1 MVAATSPAD
10 ARGRPGRPRPT
21 KETLTT
27 DDQERGLRQPLRGAA
42 AFVVTA
48 GLSLA
53 FCALFTPATLGSWV
67 ALVFIG
73 TVPAMVVLAVG
84 LHLESPGFLARAPQ
98 PAKGVI
104 FVALA
109 ALVSAVVSPL
119 VLYGIG
125 GGVTPPNPFAIL
137 YLVQTVPVTLGLVLL
152 FRCWPLTALSRR
164 PDVVGVGTLVLAYAL
179 TWVIFRV
186 FFDFSFLKGTPV
198 YLERLDP
205 RGLFMAWKS
214 AAFIVTAGAVLL
226 CFVLFEFWPVSVLV
240 AKRPALA
247 REPLFGLLSG
257 AVVLLV
263 TLVVWGIPVGLAGV
277 DPVVFMTRAPVAVIF
292 GVFIVQAIF
301 QGVGFSRFAQPLKG
315 VAMTAAVIALALA
328 VQVIYGAAAR
338 VIAPGMKAGAPSYEL
353 ELWLATSM
361 LGVTFPVIV
370 VFCDAFAFWPLR
382 RTAKT
387 RPARDRPPG
396 TRPPQSPD

>member
-1 MVAATSPAD
+1 M
-10 ARGRPGRPRPT
+10 
-21 KETLTT
+21 
-27 DDQERGLRQPLRGAA
+27 
-42 AFVVTA
+42 
-48 GLSLA
+48 
-53 FCALFTPATLGSWV
+53 
-67 ALVFIG
+67 
-73 TVPAMVVLAVG
+73 
-84 LHLESPGFLARAPQ
+84 
-98 PAKGVI
+98 
-104 FVALA
+104 
-109 ALVSAVVSPL
+109 
-119 VLYGIG
+119 
-125 GGVTPPNPFAIL
+125 
-137 YLVQTVPVTLGLVLL
+137 
-152 FRCWPLTALSRR
+152 
-164 PDVVGVGTLVLAYAL
+164 LAYAL

-186 FFDFSFLKGTPV
+186 FFDFGFLRGTPV

-205 RGLFMAWKS
+205 KGLFMAWKS

-226 CFVLFEFWPVSVLV
+226 CFGLFEFWPLSAFAV
-240 AKRPALA
+240 KRPALG

-257 AVVLLV
+257 AVVLVV

-338 VIAPGMKAGAPSYEL
+338 VIAPGLKAGAPSYEL

-370 VFCDAFAFWPLR
+370 VFCDGFGFWPLR

-387 RPARDRPPG
+387 RPARGRPPG
-396 TRPPQSPD
+396 SRPPQSTD